1 MSLTV
6 LEMQHLCKLAKLD
19 PDLKLQELFVSQCG
33 DILQYMERLEEVD
46 TNNIEPLYSPISHVA
61 SLREDVAIQH
71 LSKEDILSNAPKTD
85 GNYFIVPRIVE
96 GK

>member
-6 LEMQHLCKLAKLD
+6 VEMQHLCKLAKLE
-19 PDLKLQELFVSQCG
+19 PDLKLQELFVNQCG

-46 TNNIEPLYSPISHVA
+46 TSNVEPLYSPVSHVA
-61 SLREDVAIQH
+61 RLREDVAIQH
-71 LSKEDILSNAPKTD
+71 ISKEEILSNAPQTD
-85 GNYFIVPRIVE
+85 GNYFIVPRILE